1 MKNEVSATGNWVWE
15 TTDPKRSGGAGDL
28 AKLFRNEE
36 VEQPGVLALGAP
48 RSEATLMAREVI
60 QNSWDAAA
68 ELQRMRRQSGGAE
81 PRFGISFEFVD
92 LGGQTRSDFVAASDL
107 LGLKSQL
114 DGVRVSHSDSVL
126 GMPRTA
132 ALDHAHD
139 SEEVLRVLR
148 IVESGTT
155 GMYGPFNGA
164 HSKMFLALI
173 SLGYTVK
180 EAGAGGSYGYGKAG
194 LIAGSATRTVFA
206 YSCFEPR
213 DDDTIDGVPVTRR
226 LLGMTYWGQH
236 TISDTSFTG
245 FARLGA
251 DMGGWIAPLVN
262 DQADELAAQLG
273 IEMRSA
279 DSDEQLGTTFVL
291 VDPVVEPHDLVEAIE
306 RNWWPAISERRF
318 APMVTEQCEGQ
329 QPTSIPPRPRRNP
342 VLAPF
347 MRAYELATVPQ
358 DNNVVHECRAELGV
372 LPTALDGLAIGSMG
386 IVADLDGWSYAVD
399 NGDPDDESKVRHS
412 SLIALT
418 RGPLMIVKYLEPW
431 GMKSSPPYVRGV
443 FIADQ
448 EVDDLLRQTEPK
460 AHDAW
465 VTKESGLGDGVD
477 QKAPKVAKQVLAEIG
492 KTARKFQQSLRP
504 PVPPP
509 EDVHLTALA
518 KLFKTVARGGGPVT
532 PPPPPDGERFVSIR
546 TNTQIVPDETESA
559 IKATGRIKL
568 SLADVYEVA
577 DRALVRVR
585 VAYKFVEDGKAGE
598 SVPLQLTSS
607 LLHGTPNDDGSFD
620 VELTKDRQT
629 IEFESVAYS
638 PDWSGRLMVS
648 AKVLKPIDEGVGS

>member
-1 MKNEVSATGNWVWE
+1 MNGSVRTTSKWVWE

-28 AKLFRNEE
+28 AKLFKNEE
-36 VEQPGVLALGAP
+36 VEQPGVLATGAP
-48 RSEATLMAREVI
+48 RAEATLMAREVI

-68 ELQRMRRQSGGAE
+68 ELQRWRRQSGAEE
-81 PRFGISFEFVD
+81 PRFGISFDFLE
-92 LGGQTRSDFVAASDL
+92 LGGRARLEFVAASDL
-107 LGLKSQL
+107 LGLKHQL
-114 DGVRVSHSDSVL
+114 NGARRIHTDSAL

-139 SEEVLRVLR
+139 PEQVLRILR

-155 GMYGPFNGA
+155 GMYGPFDGA
-164 HSKMFLALI
+164 KSKMFLALI

-180 EAGAGGSYGYGKAG
+180 DAGAGGSYGYGKAG

-206 YSCFEPR
+206 YSCFEPQE
-213 DDDTIDGVPVTRR
+213 DDTFNGLPVTRR

-236 TISDTSFTG
+236 TINEESFTG

-262 DQADELAAQLG
+262 DQADELAAQFG
-273 IEMRSA
+273 IELRSA
-279 DSDEQLGTTFVL
+279 ENDDQLGTTFVL
-291 VDPVVEPHDLVEAIE
+291 IDPVVQPHDLVEAIE

-318 APMVTEQCEGQ
+318 TPMVTEQREGQ
-329 QPTSIPPRPRRNP
+329 QATLHPPRPRRNP

-347 MRAYELATVPQ
+347 VRAYELATVPQ
-358 DNNVVHECRAELGV
+358 DNNVAHEFRTDLGK
-372 LPTALDGLAIGSMG
+372 LSASLDGLEIGSIG
-386 IVADLDGWSYAVD
+386 IVADLDGWSYAID
-399 NGDPDDESKVRHS
+399 NEDLDDETKVRNS
-412 SLIALT
+412 SLIALA
-418 RGPLMIVKYLEPW
+418 RGPLMVVEYFEPW
-431 GMKSSPPYVRGV
+431 GMKTSPPFVRGIFV
-443 FIADQ
+443 ASE

-465 VTKESGLGDGVD
+465 VTKESALEDGID
-477 QKAPKVAKQVLAEIG
+477 QKAPKVAKQVLREIG
-492 KTARKFQQSLRP
+492 KAARKFQQSLRP
-504 PVPPP
+504 PIPPP

-518 KLFKTVARGGGPVT
+518 KLFKTVARGGGPT
-532 PPPPPDGERFVSIR
+532 PPPPPPEGERFVSIR
-546 TNTQIVPDETESA
+546 TSSKIVPDKKETA
-559 IKATGRIKL
+559 IRAEGRIKL

-577 DRALVRVR
+577 DRALVRLR

-598 SVPLQLTSS
+598 SVPLHLTGS
-607 LLHGTPNDDGSFD
+607 LLEGTPNDDGSYD
-620 VELTKDRQT
+620 IKLTKDFQT

-648 AKVLKPIDEGVGS
+648 ARVLKPITDGDVS

>member
-1 MKNEVSATGNWVWE
+1 MNDQLSTTGSWVWE

-28 AKLFRNEE
+28 AKLFKNEE
-36 VEQPGVLALGAP
+36 VEQPGVLAIGAP

-68 ELQRMRRQSGGAE
+68 ELQRRRRQLGAE
-81 PRFGISFEFVD
+81 EPGFGISFDFVE
-92 LGGQTRSDFVAASDL
+92 LGGQARSEFVAASDL
-107 LGLKSQL
+107 LGLKYQL
-114 DGVRVSHSDSVL
+114 DGVRGVHADSAL

-139 SEEVLRVLR
+139 SEQVLHILR

-155 GMYGPFNGA
+155 GMYGPFDGA
-164 HSKMFLALI
+164 KSKMFLALI

-213 DDDTIDGVPVTRR
+213 EDDTIDGEPVTRR

-236 TISDTSFTG
+236 TIEETSFTG

-279 DSDEQLGTTFVL
+279 DNDQQLGTTFVL
-291 VDPVVEPHDLVEAIE
+291 IDPVVQPHDLVEAIE

-318 APMVTEQCEGQ
+318 APMVTERREGQ
-329 QPTSIPPRPRRNP
+329 QPTPLPPRPRRNP

-347 MRAYELATVPQ
+347 VRAYELATVPQ
-358 DNNVVHECRAELGV
+358 DNNVAHEFRADLGT
-372 LPTALDGLAIGSMG
+372 LPTALDGLAIGSIG

-399 NGDPDDESKVRHS
+399 SEDPDDESKVRQS

-418 RGPLMIVKYLEPW
+418 RGPLMVVEYLEPW
-431 GMKSSPPYVRGV
+431 GMKTSPPFVRGV
-443 FIADQ
+443 FVADDD
-448 EVDDLLRQTEPK
+448 VDDLLRQTEPK
-460 AHDAW
+460 AHDSW
-465 VTKESGLGDGVD
+465 VTKESALEDGID
-477 QKAPKVAKQVLAEIG
+477 QKAPKVAKQVLKEIG
-492 KTARKFQQSLRP
+492 KAARKFQQSLRP
-504 PVPPP
+504 PIPPP

-518 KLFKTVARGGGPVT
+518 KLFKTVARGGGPSSA
-532 PPPPPDGERFVSIR
+532 PPPPEGERFVSIR
-546 TNTQIVPDETESA
+546 TNTQIVPVEKESA
-559 IKATGRIKL
+559 IKAKGRIKL
-568 SLADVYEVA
+568 SLADVYEAA

-598 SVPLQLTSS
+598 SVPLDVTSS
-607 LLHGTPNDDGSFD
+607 LLEGTPNDDGSYD
-620 VELTKDRQT
+620 VELTKDFQT

-648 AKVLKPIDEGVGS
+648 AKVLKPITDGVAS